1 MAKRAKDPQAVTDK
15 QIQKAQN
22 AGQDWLNS
30 INDVQD
36 SPMAAAAAK
45 QQKMLT
51 NLTAS
56 VTSGKWAAG
65 LLAVSTQAW
74 QQACATKGQARY
86 GAGVAAAKDKILA
99 FQTQWQP
106 FVTAQAAKVNQ
117 MPDLTLEDRL
127 NKASAMGRALAG
139 FSRQRQRAS

>member
-1 MAKRAKDPQAVTDK
+1 VKRPKDPQAVADK

-22 AGQDWLNS
+22 AGPDWLAG
-30 INDVQD
+30 INAVTD

-45 QQKMLT
+45 QQKMLS
-51 NLTAS
+51 NLTSS

-65 LLAVSTQAW
+65 LLSVSTAAW

-86 GAGVAAAKDKILA
+86 GAGVAAARDKIVA

-106 FVTAQAAKVNQ
+106 FVAAQAAKVNA

-127 NKASAMGRALAG
+127 NKASAMGRALST
-139 FSRQRQRAS
+139 FSRQRPRGS